1 MVAHSELCVGE
12 KDFTS
17 KANPEMALALDT
29 KLQEWRG
36 RVQASP
42 VNAYWRWWLGELRD
56 LMPESWRARLQHA
69 LRRVTVEVGEKDVR
83 IGIEENSEVRRLE
96 TFSLDQDADLQKQQ
110 LRELLADNELL
121 EAPRVL
127 YLDGAGVLRKEVRL
141 PIAAETNLQQVLR
154 FEMDRQTPFK
164 ADDVYFDWN
173 VLGHDKEEG
182 QVRIDLA
189 VVPRSEID
197 TTTEMLTA
205 RGLGVSSVD
214 VMDGDQPLG
223 LNLLPP
229 DRRVKVVNQKV
240 RFNQIMSIVLVAL
253 IAVFMGVSLY
263 LRSHQ
268 VAEYQAAIEE
278 VRTEALRVQRI
289 RDQIS
294 DTMESAGF
302 LAERRSTTPMAVDVL
317 ADVTSTLPD
326 DTYLD
331 RLVVGQDT
339 VQMQGKSQNAQQ
351 LIGLVNASPLLDEAG
366 FRGSTRV
373 DARTGLEIFEI
384 NANVVAVDA
393 QETVSEPE
401 APEEG

>member
-1 MVAHSELCVGE
+1 
-12 KDFTS
+12 
-17 KANPEMALALDT
+17 MALALDT